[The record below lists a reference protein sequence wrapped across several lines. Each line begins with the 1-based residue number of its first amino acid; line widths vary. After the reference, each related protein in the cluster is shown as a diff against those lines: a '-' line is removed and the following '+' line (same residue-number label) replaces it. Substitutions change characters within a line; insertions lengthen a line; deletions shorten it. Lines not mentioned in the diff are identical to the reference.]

1 MKFRQMLLF
10 RTLENLTNHL
20 ITIKKKQKQKQNQKQ
35 TKKKLTFKIF
45 FSFILA
51 SNLIELV

>member
-20 ITIKKKQKQKQNQKQ
+20 ITIKKTKIKTKTKTKQ
-35 TKKKLTFKIF
+35 KKLTFKIF